1 MPSLIPDTAAFEKRL
16 AGLPIVKHP
25 ADEVVLTAGSKTGRL
40 LFLRSGAVEVIKD
53 GETIANVSAL
63 GSVFGEQAVLLDQP
77 HTADVRTLEQSE
89 LNMNRTV
96 LVSVLAAIF
105 LAGGAVAQILPT
117 DRRIIPPRSIKLSA
131 QQGHVIKENVKDM
144 HIEQVPRK
152 KEIRIGN
159 KVPSDIGLHD
169 FPPLVV
175 EKVPKVKTYKFFITE
190 NQIVLVSPQ
199 KEIAD
204 IIK

>member
-1 MPSLIPDTAAFEKRL
+1 MELGVQLSVCFAEAAVR
-16 AGLPIVKHP
+16 
-25 ADEVVLTAGSKTGRL
+25 
-40 LFLRSGAVEVIKD
+40 
-53 GETIANVSAL
+53 L
-63 GSVFGEQAVLLDQP
+63 GSQFRSIMKRAAL
-77 HTADVRTLEQSE
+77 ASI
-89 LNMNRTV
+89 
-96 LVSVLAAIF
+96 LAATL
-105 LAGGAVAQILPT
+105 LAGGAVAQIPPT
-117 DRRIIPPRSIKLSA
+117 DRRMIPPRSIQLSA
-131 QQGHVIKENVKDM
+131 QQGYVIKENIKDM
-144 HIEQVPRK
+144 HIEQIPRTK
-152 KEIRIGN
+152 KIRIGD